1 MKIRVKTKT
10 MNQERKRDTLNP
22 GREAQNDHI
31 DYARDFNQREI
42 KPSKKIHTHTHTHNQ
57 STLKGRDFLCFLT
70 SEMEASL
77 CIMAEG

>member
-10 MNQERKRDTLNP
+10 MNQERKRNTLNP

-42 KPSKKIHTHTHTHNQ
+42 KPSKKIHTHNQ
-57 STLKGRDFLCFLT
+57 SINNKAFLQSSSSSSSPSVFF
-70 SEMEASL
+70 SL
-77 CIMAEG
+77 C